1 MSHQLTTALFSP
13 VVRTGNITEHRD
25 NETARPDTEL
35 NCRKHVLSHTGT
47 VVIRVLNT
55 SGSHSALSTTK
66 LAPSQ
71 PARPDHLQARNNDVV
86 MASSLSGDKDTC
98 CWRTWIRFHLTWEQV
113 TLGSSSLQVRPR
125 PLRTDHAISSYIVA
139 ARALLLA
146 NSARC
151 ETSMNESTFLP
162 KYIYIYYEIAT
173 LFTHL

>member
-1 MSHQLTTALFSP
+1 MSHQLTTVLFSP

-47 VVIRVLNT
+47 VVLRVLNT
-55 SGSHSALSTTK
+55 SGSHSALSTTA

-98 CWRTWIRFHLTWEQV
+98 CWRTWIRFHLSH
-113 TLGSSSLQVRPR
+113 LGTGHARQQLTTGKTTPPTYRPR
-125 PLRTDHAISSYIVA
+125 DIVVY
-139 ARALLLA
+139 
-146 NSARC
+146 RC
-151 ETSMNESTFLP
+151 STCAFVG
-162 KYIYIYYEIAT
+162 K
-173 LFTHL
+173 